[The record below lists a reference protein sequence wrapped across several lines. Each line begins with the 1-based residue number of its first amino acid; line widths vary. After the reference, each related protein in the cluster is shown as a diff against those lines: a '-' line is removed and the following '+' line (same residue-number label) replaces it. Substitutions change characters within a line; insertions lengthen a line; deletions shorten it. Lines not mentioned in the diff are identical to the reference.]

1 MLFTKNSYSVPPEAI
16 KLMVL
21 LAHEVIVAGAVTAPP
36 FAVNT
41 GMGKL
46 STLTVMLLDGISHKY
61 PLRVFTVNLL

>member
-1 MLFTKNSYSVPPEAI
+1 
-16 KLMVL
+16 MVL

-36 FAVNT
+36 FAVNP